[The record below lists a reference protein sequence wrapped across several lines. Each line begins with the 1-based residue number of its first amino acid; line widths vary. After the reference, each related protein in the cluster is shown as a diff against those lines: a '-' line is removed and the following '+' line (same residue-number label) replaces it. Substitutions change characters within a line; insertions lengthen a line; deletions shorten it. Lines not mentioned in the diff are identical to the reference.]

1 MNIKYYNFI
10 TPIGEMNL
18 FFSSNGI
25 ISLSLPNSKEDEVF
39 KHIKNK
45 YGHID
50 RVDSSQYEF
59 HNQII
64 EYLKGELREFTLKV
78 DLRGTEFQKKVW
90 SELLNIPYGE
100 TRTYKD
106 IANVIGVPNGYR
118 AVGGALNQNP
128 IPIIVP
134 CHRVIGS
141 NGQLVGFGGG
151 IDLKRRLLELERG
164 NGASLL
170 QRDFTFYC

>member
-1 MNIKYYNFI
+1 MGIKYYNFI

-25 ISLSLPNSKEDEVF
+25 VSLSLPNSKEDEFF
-39 KHIKNK
+39 KHAKNK
-45 YGHID
+45 YGELD
-50 RVDSSQYEF
+50 KVDSNQYEF

-64 EYLKGELREFTLKV
+64 EYLKGELREFSLKI
-78 DLRGTEFQKKVW
+78 DLQGTEFQKKVW
-90 SELLNIPYGE
+90 SELLNIPYGK

-106 IANVIGVPNGYR
+106 IACAIGVPNGYR
-118 AVGGALNQNP
+118 AVGGALNRNP

-151 IDLKRRLLELERG
+151 IDLKRKLLALERG
-164 NGASLL
+164 NDSSLL
-170 QRDFTFYC
+170 